1 MKIYITNMVC
11 SRCQMV
17 VKNEL
22 EKLGI
27 KPLKVD
33 LGEVELAE
41 NLTDEQKV
49 ALTESLHSHNF
60 GLIEDKKSRITEKI
74 KNVIVDLVHYH
85 NNDSKINLSLF
96 LSEQLSH
103 DYNYLSTL
111 FSETNGITIEQYFI
125 SQKIEKVKELLM
137 YDELTL
143 SEIAFKLNYSSV
155 GYLSNQFKKVTGL
168 TPSSFKLLKDKNR
181 QSIADL

>member
-1 MKIYITNMVC
+1 MVC

-17 VKNEL
+17 VKSEL

-27 KPLKVD
+27 EPLKVG

-41 NLTDEQKV
+41 NLTDEQKIIFSKN
-49 ALTESLHSHNF
+49 LQSHNF
-60 GLIEDKKSRITEKI
+60 GLIEDKKSRINEKI
-74 KNVIVDLVHYH
+74 KNVIIDLVHYH

-125 SQKIEKVKELLM
+125 AQKIERVKELLM

-155 GYLSNQFKKVTGL
+155 GYLSNQFKKVTGF

>member
-1 MKIYITNMVC
+1 MVC

-27 KPLKVD
+27 TPLKVD

-41 NLTDEQKV
+41 NLTDEQKTTF
-49 ALTESLHSHNF
+49 TERLHAHNF
-60 GLIEDKKSRITEKI
+60 ELIEDKKSRIIEKI

-85 NNDSKINLSLF
+85 DNDSKINLSLF

-125 SQKIEKVKELLM
+125 AQKIEKVKELLM

-181 QSIADL
+181 LSIADL